1 MFDGADLRGAH
12 LRGLQSVAGPSFKL
26 VKEGPFN
33 GACTSFQD
41 ADLRNA
47 TITLDVT
54 AGREQSAMLPD
65 STVSLG
71 TLAGWLKSRSN
82 VNLTTAIFAV
92 DASDR
97 SSLAGLDLS
106 GLDLS
111 KTAFIGWPLELSG
124 TKLDNATLAGAI
136 LNGADLGGASLH
148 NVNAAGASFQG
159 ARLTARGNLPAA
171 SFGGAQTNLQNA
183 VFIDADVSGASFASA
198 DVSGARST
206 VFWRWAPTSMA
217 SRPRIPPLPEPT
229 STAMARRST
238 TPET

>member
-1 MFDGADLRGAH
+1 
-12 LRGLQSVAGPSFKL
+12 
-26 VKEGPFN
+26 
-33 GACTSFQD
+33 
-41 ADLRNA
+41 
-47 TITLDVT
+47 
-54 AGREQSAMLPD
+54 MLPN

-71 TLAGWLKSRSN
+71 TLAGWLKSRTN

-171 SFGGAQTNLQNA
+171 SFAGAQTNLQNA
-183 VFIDADVSGASFASA
+183 VFIDADVSGASSQRRRERRRVRSCSGGGHRLQWRQGRKTSFTGAHIYGDGQAFDNARDLTGADFSGA
-198 DVSGARST
+198 VMAGDVSQGGGFNLTATDLT
-206 VFWRWAPTSMA
+206 VRAFRL
-217 SRPRIPPLPEPT
+217 RPVHRL
-229 STAMARRST
+229 
-238 TPET
+238 